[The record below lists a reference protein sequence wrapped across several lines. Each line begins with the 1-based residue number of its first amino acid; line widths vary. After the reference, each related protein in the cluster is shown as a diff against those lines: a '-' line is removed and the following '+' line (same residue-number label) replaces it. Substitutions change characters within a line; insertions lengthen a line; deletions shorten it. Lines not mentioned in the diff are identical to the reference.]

1 MGALPSY
8 NSSDIGIIK
17 IQLPCLDEQKKI
29 ASCIAALDDVINSYK
44 TTLVVW
50 KELKKGLMQQM
61 FI

>member
-1 MGALPSY
+1 MHYHRITHQILGLLKYSY
-8 NSSDIGIIK
+8 
-17 IQLPCLDEQKKI
+17 LDEQKKI